1 MATRVQSLVAVFLYV
16 RVFRN
21 CSELK
26 LFCSHY
32 LLTQILGHPPKD
44 PNTDRTLKPLFVWRA
59 AEDLNSRASDPKEGA
74 FKINY
79 LFLSLSC
86 EQWKT
91 LYPYPE
97 GGPLPEPPAYI

>member
-1 MATRVQSLVAVFLYV
+1 MSTRVQSLVAVFLYV

-59 AEDLNSRASDPKEGA
+59 AEDLNSRWHLRHALCLIPSSAAITLLNEVEVRST
-74 FKINY
+74 
-79 LFLSLSC
+79 LSFSRL
-86 EQWKT
+86 EV
-91 LYPYPE
+91 
-97 GGPLPEPPAYI
+97 